1 MPYSNMALRLKTR
14 REGYVGKSKGAC
26 YGAPR
31 GPGAHRIRGP
41 CGSHSQPPSHW
52 QQYSTGGLILRILN
66 RRLDLNNH
74 LHLSEHTVCT
84 HTRAANFACR
94 APQWSSLSLRAC
106 CPCTDV
112 ASHADLDGSDRPALP
127 PSPPLSPPAPSALF
141 GLAAAT
147 CCCRTCR
154 LPPSLAIV
162 SPRPCRCRLQLLPLA
177 RPRQCHCKFRPC
189 NIMYMDTFIE
199 TSVYIHTCT
208 Y

>member
-1 MPYSNMALRLKTR
+1 MARLKTR
-14 REGYVGKSKGAC
+14 RFDEGYVGKSKGAC

-41 CGSHSQPPSHW
+41 CDSHSQPPSHW

-66 RRLDLNNH
+66 RRLDLNNR

-112 ASHADLDGSDRPALP
+112 ASHADLDGSDYSVCAGWNTDGKCPLFPRFLP
-127 PSPPLSPPAPSALF
+127 D
-141 GLAAAT
+141 
-147 CCCRTCR
+147 R
-154 LPPSLAIV
+154 LPLNPKS
-162 SPRPCRCRLQLLPLA
+162 C
-177 RPRQCHCKFRPC
+177 
-189 NIMYMDTFIE
+189 
-199 TSVYIHTCT
+199 
-208 Y
+208 